1 VWEQVVTVWPSE
13 RGSPLGIYFN
23 VEVRLLF
30 AQTLGDGEGQGNM
43 VCYSPPGCKESGT
56 TK

>member
-1 VWEQVVTVWPSE
+1 MWEQVVTVWPSE

-30 AQTLGDGEGQGNM
+30 AQTLGHGEGQGNM